1 MRESIGVHHGALL
14 RIPGDVPAYRE
25 DRPNGIGSSSNR
37 IQTAHQKCRVLTE
50 PTHSRMVAYSEVTV
64 ELESF
69 LHHSREVS
77 FWEVRTRDFCRD
89 SALSFGNNLKPRGTD
104 ESVYPHS
111 RSVGEEGAVLFYSEG
126 HRHGR
131 CFALPA
137 VDVLVQSEM
146 EKNFF

>member
-1 MRESIGVHHGALL
+1 
-14 RIPGDVPAYRE
+14 
-25 DRPNGIGSSSNR
+25 
-37 IQTAHQKCRVLTE
+37 
-50 PTHSRMVAYSEVTV
+50 MVAYSEVTV

-146 EKNFF
+146 EKNFFPLVKIPSLWGGDFQGMWIYRAMPVFLCFASA

>member
-64 ELESF
+64 ELENF
-69 LHHSREVS
+69 LHHSRVG
-77 FWEVRTRDFCRD
+77 FWETPAFAHGAMNDNVLYH
-89 SALSFGNNLKPRGTD
+89 SLSGLASGQQIRVVCPRQRL
-104 ESVYPHS
+104 SPH
-111 RSVGEEGAVLFYSEG
+111 LF
-126 HRHGR
+126 
-131 CFALPA
+131 APA
-137 VDVLVQSEM
+137 KCAQWH
-146 EKNFF
+146 F